1 MDLFTLFPTKKKKTN
16 KHKKLTR
23 LLVDEINPW
32 LTKLVSSKRVDI
44 GLVLNLRFYWHRLRS
59 VNNELGQY
67 SATACLLVWSV
78 TRNSRHV
85 QQTRCTC
92 IYALGVSVL
101 LRPIWLF
108 IE

>member
-59 VNNELGQY
+59 VNNELGQN
-67 SATACLLVWSV
+67 SAMACLLVWSV
-78 TRNSRHV
+78 TRISRHV